1 MSQAAAIA
9 LGAIAGATIF
19 LGLPVARM
27 RGLPTAVQGV
37 LNAFATGILV
47 FLLWDILSHAGSP
60 IEAALNAARSNVLH
74 GMPIAGYTPPSFPL
88 LAGIFVVGIGAG
100 LLGLVYFN
108 RALFGRLRHGAHA
121 PAPRNIAMAIATGL
135 GLHNLSEGLA
145 IGQSA

>member
-47 FLLWDILSHAGSP
+47 FLLWDILSHAGTP
-60 IEAALNAARSNVLH
+60 IESALYQTRNALH
-74 GMPIAGYTPPSFPL
+74 GLPIPGQTPPSFPL
-88 LAGIFVVGIGAG
+88 LAGIFLVGIAAG
-100 LLGLVYFN
+100 LLGLGYFN
-108 RALFGRLRHGAHA
+108 PALFGRLRHRAPA
-121 PAPRNIAMAIATGL
+121 PAPRNLAMGIATGP
-135 GLHNLSEGLA
+135 GLPH
-145 IGQSA
+145 